1 MDSSLSSF
9 VLSVYLPPNNGENVK
24 ITLELTASSKVKEY
38 YYKEKYK

>member
-24 ITLELTASSKVKEY
+24 NTLALPKLSKQGKRIL
-38 YYKEKYK
+38 